1 MARAEESVQQQ
12 SENGVGPIDR
22 SRIKPPPGP
31 PVFIQDFGFTISI
44 EKKRREARE
53 EWERR
58 YGEGYEATPKAR

>member
-1 MARAEESVQQQ
+1 MATSEESAQKK
-12 SENGVGPIDR
+12 SENGVGPVER

-31 PVFIQDFGFTISI
+31 PVFIQAFGFTVGI

-58 YGEGYEATPKAR
+58 YGQGYEATPRAR